1 MNELKVPNYD
11 IDACAKSY
19 MKDLK
24 NFKPL
29 NKDDEHSLI
38 KAYKKNHDLDAR
50 NKLITSNLKYTCKIA
65 NKFRNRGVPF
75 SYLISEANDALM
87 YAIDMFDENKD
98 VKIMSYAIWW
108 VSQRLHKLTEKNVEQ
123 LENDLPTDRES
134 QQLNDNVDYSQEYG
148 PEYEYHNTYFIRN
161 DTQQEINE
169 RNELIDNLCSGLNER
184 EIDIVSMKFGLP
196 PYESEHT
203 LEEIGKKMN
212 LTKERVR
219 QIHEKAMTKMRSQAM
234 MTDCKFLTK

>member
-38 KAYKKNHDLDAR
+38 KSYKKNHDLDAR

-65 NKFRNRGVPF
+65 NKFRNRGIPF

-87 YAIDMFDENKD
+87 YAIDKFDESKD
-98 VKIMSYAIWW
+98 VKIMSYARWW
-108 VSQRLHKLTEKNVEQ
+108 INQHLHKLTENNIELAKLMARKYFCNISDCIKLMLYQ
-123 LENDLPTDRES
+123 LTES
-134 QQLNDNVDYSQEYG
+134 
-148 PEYEYHNTYFIRN
+148 HN
-161 DTQQEINE
+161 
-169 RNELIDNLCSGLNER
+169 NLA
-184 EIDIVSMKFGLP
+184 IM
-196 PYESEHT
+196 
-203 LEEIGKKMN
+203 
-212 LTKERVR
+212 
-219 QIHEKAMTKMRSQAM
+219 
-234 MTDCKFLTK
+234 